1 MKELLIHSLVVSPI
15 VRWITSPYRRWSR
28 KMGLYLAVLVLV
40 LIALLQLKRMEPNCY
55 DLLDIPKSATQVD
68 ISKAF
73 RRQSAK
79 FHPDRLKSG
88 TIDIPSAFQSLNPQ
102 DLFIKIQRC
111 SDLLSDPVK
120 LGYYNRFGD
129 TNFTFKNEAL
139 MFPVMIVF
147 SFIGYIINY
156 IVCVI
161 MTASNE
167 SKGGRYWIT
176 CFLIFAFTSEM
187 YLKFLG
193 QEKIFAHVPYVGQLL
208 VYEQIS
214 ILKELIPSI
223 LSSSLLISQLVYSND
238 KAMVNEVLKSVKF
251 STSEVANYIVSSRR
265 GGVSGST
272 NSAQAPIPAAIRLMQ
287 GNPEPARTTPESAQK
302 AQQPTTGWDFQRL
315 LQWLFWGYVLK
326 IIYNTIRQSI

>member
-28 KMGLYLAVLVLV
+28 RVGLYLAIGVLIV
-40 LIALLQLKRMEPNCY
+40 IALLQLKRMEPNCF
-55 DLLDIPKSATQVD
+55 DLLDVQKSATQVD

-88 TIDIPSAFQSLNPQ
+88 NIEIPPAFQFMEPQ
-102 DLFIKIQRC
+102 DIFIKIQRC
-111 SDLLSDPVK
+111 SDLLSDPIK

-156 IVCVI
+156 IVCVV

-214 ILKELIPSI
+214 ILKELIPSV
-223 LSSSLLISQLVYSND
+223 LTSSLLISQLVYSND
-238 KAMVNEVLKSVKF
+238 TALINEVMKSVKY
-251 STSEVANYIVSSRR
+251 STVQVAEYIVASRS
-265 GGVSGST
+265 GGLANAT
-272 NSAQAPIPAAIRLMQ
+272 APVPAAIRLMQ
-287 GNPEPARTTPESAQK
+287 GNPPPETTRKEGGKEAAILNKTS
-302 AQQPTTGWDFQRL
+302 GFDFQQI
-315 LQWLFWGYVLK
+315 LQLLFWGYVLK